1 MKRDEPGLIYHS
13 LHRRGY
19 RGCLP
24 VTFVIS
30 ALVVAGGMCAL
41 QVRMPER
48 VRHKG
53 YGELFYRNDSLIHF
67 QIRRRS
73 PLPMNLPN
81 FVDPARQESAAAVDS
96 DGRVEAK
103 LTPAPPFDFLSTPPD
118 SAVLDADN
126 LLALPPEDVP
136 PPEQAP
142 AIGEEVQP

>member
-1 MKRDEPGLIYHS
+1 MKRNEPGLIYHS
-13 LHRRGY
+13 LHKRGY

-24 VTFVIS
+24 VTFVFS
-30 ALVVAGGMCAL
+30 ALVVAGVMWGL

-48 VRHKG
+48 VHNHG
-53 YGELFYRNDSLIHF
+53 IGELFYRNDSLIHF

-73 PLPMNLPN
+73 PLPMNLPA

-103 LTPAPPFDFLSTPPD
+103 LAPAPSFDFLSTPPD

-126 LLALPPEDVP
+126 LLALPPEEVTPPAP
-136 PPEQAP
+136 PPAT
-142 AIGEEVQP
+142 GEEVQP

>member
-13 LHRRGY
+13 LHGRGY

-24 VTFVIS
+24 VTLVIS
-30 ALVVAGGMCAL
+30 ALVVAGGMWL
-41 QVRMPER
+41 FQVRMPER
-48 VRHKG
+48 VRPKG
-53 YGELFYRNDSLIHF
+53 HGELFYRNDSLIHF

-73 PLPMNLPN
+73 PLPMNLPG

-118 SAVLDADN
+118 SAVLNADD
-126 LLALPPEDVP
+126 LLALPPEGVP
-136 PPEQAP
+136 AQEAAP
-142 AIGEEVQP
+142 ANGEGVQP

>member
-1 MKRDEPGLIYHS
+1 
-13 LHRRGY
+13 
-19 RGCLP
+19 
-24 VTFVIS
+24 
-30 ALVVAGGMCAL
+30 
-41 QVRMPER
+41 
-48 VRHKG
+48 
-53 YGELFYRNDSLIHF
+53 
-67 QIRRRS
+67 
-73 PLPMNLPN
+73 MNLPN

-136 PPEQAP
+136 ASEQAP